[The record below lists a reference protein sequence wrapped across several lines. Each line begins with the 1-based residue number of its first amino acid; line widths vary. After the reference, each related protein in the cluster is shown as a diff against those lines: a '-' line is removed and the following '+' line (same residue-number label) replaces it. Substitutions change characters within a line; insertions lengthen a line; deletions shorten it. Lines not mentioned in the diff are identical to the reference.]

1 MPTPESQQQQQRVVD
16 QAEGED
22 NAALVT
28 PVQNLASTH
37 LDSVVYR
44 DQHGNVLNEEE
55 VAMLEK
61 NGNVS
66 FETRYET
73 KTRIID
79 AQGREINGEQLA
91 PSHPDAEG
99 QNPETEGQ
107 GGTVGE
113 VPINKPASVPGDEKS
128 VEREDDG
135 KPRPAS
141 EGNEA
146 TKKDEGN

>member
-1 MPTPESQQQQQRVVD
+1 
-16 QAEGED
+16 
-22 NAALVT
+22 
-28 PVQNLASTH
+28 
-37 LDSVVYR
+37 
-44 DQHGNVLNEEE
+44 
-55 VAMLEK
+55 MLEK

-79 AQGREINGEQLA
+79 AQGREVNGEQLA
-91 PSHPDAEG
+91 PYHPDAEG
-99 QNPETEGQ
+99 QNPETAGQ
-107 GGTVGE
+107 GGMVGE